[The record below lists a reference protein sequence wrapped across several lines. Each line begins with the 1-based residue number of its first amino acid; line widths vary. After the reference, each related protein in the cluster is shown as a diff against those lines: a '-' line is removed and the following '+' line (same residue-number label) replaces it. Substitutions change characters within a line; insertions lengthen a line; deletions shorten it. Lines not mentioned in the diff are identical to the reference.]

1 MAYTCYMCD
10 AKCSGR
16 FVTGCSEVI
25 AYGQKGDKYY
35 KHYCSK
41 ECQYIYAREEDRID
55 FNNNIDDT
63 NDFIDILEKKVRAD
77 IPTGKDVSEVVSVIR
92 AEKTYIKFVKSVM
105 TREMTNAEIM
115 AGAFNAR
122 DIFNTVSEKVLDG
135 TNNENIYEDLIQTIA
150 VMTAVIEGCWDHW
163 ACD

>member
-1 MAYTCYMCD
+1 MCN

-16 FVTGCSEVI
+16 FVTESSEVI
-25 AYGQKGDKYY
+25 AYGQTGDKCS

-41 ECQYIYAREEDRID
+41 ECQNIYEREDDRID

-63 NDFIDILEKKVRAD
+63 NDFIDRLEKRVRAD
-77 IPTGKDVSEVVSVIR
+77 IPTGKDVSEMVSILR
-92 AEKTYIKFVKSVM
+92 AEKTYVKFVKSVM

-135 TNNENIYEDLIQTIA
+135 TNNETIYEDLIQTI
-150 VMTAVIEGCWDHW
+150 VLMTAVIEGCWDHW